1 MQCFARS
8 YHGFFLI
15 KSIVIVALK
24 SIRYALLG
32 YLNRFRNY
40 KKIYICSGL
49 MVISRNNDMPIF
61 VSDAGFSVNHGAIL
75 LWMLDALY
83 QAKIKE
89 LVHDMAYY
97 KNAVNL
103 HHDFSA
109 KCVQQNEEDV
119 KTIIDIINKNFI
131 SLFEEQ

>member
-1 MQCFARS
+1 
-8 YHGFFLI
+8 
-15 KSIVIVALK
+15 
-24 SIRYALLG
+24 
-32 YLNRFRNY
+32 
-40 KKIYICSGL
+40 

-61 VSDAGFSVNHGAIL
+61 VSDAGFSVIHGAIL

-89 LVHDMAYY
+89 LVHDIAYY